1 MRTTLGFD
9 PLAVPVADWTP
20 GLAEGAFFDGISE
33 QALDPMLTL
42 LAQLRTDTRPDKID
56 LGIGVYRDED
66 GKTPVMACVK
76 AAEAQLVD
84 SQSSKDYL
92 SPEGDPGFLH
102 HLAPIVL
109 GPVHAADPRI
119 AGIQTPGGTGA
130 LRLAASLIAR
140 ANPKARVW
148 LGQPTWAAHA
158 GLMQAGGL
166 ETVDYPFFDRATQT
180 LLFDDMMRALEGA
193 NAGDVVLLHGCCH
206 NPTGAEMTPAQWRTV
221 TELVQRKGLLPLV
234 DIAYQGLGHGLDAD
248 AAGLRGLIDAVPE
261 TIICVSCSKNFGLY
275 RDRIGAI
282 WIKAS
287 SAEAAQRA
295 RNGLMV
301 AARSMWSMPPD
312 HGASV
317 VRTILE
323 SPELTAVWRGEV
335 DTMRTRIHS
344 VRERLA
350 AALPQLS
357 AVARQ
362 TGMFTLLPL
371 APGAATALRTLHGI
385 YLMDSGRINIAGLR
399 GATLPRFAD
408 AIRPYLA

>member
-1 MRTTLGFD
+1 MSPVAPFD

-20 GLAEGAFFDGISE
+20 GLAEGTFFDGISE

-42 LAQLRTDTRPDKID
+42 LAQLRSDLRPDKLD
-56 LGIGVYRDED
+56 LGIGVYRDEA
-66 GKTPVMACVK
+66 GQTPVLTCVK
-76 AAEAQLVD
+76 LAEAQLVQ
-84 SQSSKDYL
+84 SQSSKEYL
-92 SPEGDPGFLH
+92 SPEGDTAFLQ

-109 GPVHAADPRI
+109 GAAHAADPRI

-130 LRLAASLIAR
+130 LRLAAALIAR

-158 GLMQAGGL
+158 GLMHAGGL
-166 ETVDYPFFDRATQT
+166 ETIDYPFFDRASQT
-180 LLFDDMMRALEGA
+180 LLFGDMMRALEDA
-193 NAGDVVLLHGCCH
+193 VAGDVVLLHGCCH
-206 NPTGAEMTPAQWRTV
+206 NPTGGEMTPAQWLAV
-221 TELVQRKGLLPLV
+221 TALIQRKGLLPLV
-234 DIAYQGLGHGLDAD
+234 DIAYQGLGHGLDED
-248 AAGLRGLIDAVPE
+248 AAGLRGLVAAVPE
-261 TIICVSCSKNFGLY
+261 TIVCVSCSKNFGLY

-282 WIKAS
+282 WIKAA
-287 SAEAAQRA
+287 SADAAHRA

-323 SPELTAVWRGEV
+323 SPELTALWRSEV
-335 DTMRTRIHS
+335 DIMRIRIQS
-344 VRERLA
+344 VRRQLA
-350 AALPQLS
+350 AALP
-357 AVARQ
+357 AFAGVAHQ

-371 APGAATALRTLHGI
+371 PPGAATVLRAEHGI

-399 GATLPRFAD
+399 EATLARFAD
-408 AIRPYLA
+408 AVRPYLA

>member
-1 MRTTLGFD
+1 MPPVVSFD
-9 PLAVPVADWTP
+9 PLLQAD
-20 GLAEGAFFDGISE
+20 GAFFDGIAE

-56 LGIGVYRDED
+56 LGIGVYRDEA
-66 GKTPVMACVK
+66 GKTPVMATVK
-76 AAEAQLVD
+76 AAEDLLVRH
-84 SQSSKDYL
+84 QPSKDYL
-92 SPEGDPGFLH
+92 SPEGDPGFLR

-109 GPVHAADPRI
+109 GEAHAANPCL

-140 ANPKARVW
+140 ANPRARVW
-148 LGQPTWAAHA
+148 LGQPTWAPHA

-180 LLFDDMMRALEGA
+180 VLFDEMVQALEGA
-193 NAGDVVLLHGCCH
+193 APGDVVLLHGCCH
-206 NPTGAEMTPAQWRTV
+206 NPTGAELTGAQWATV
-221 TELVQRKGLLPLV
+221 TRLIQRKGLLPLV
-234 DIAYQGLGHGLDAD
+234 DIAYQGLGRGLDED
-248 AAGLRGLIDAVPE
+248 AAGLRALLDAVPE
-261 TIICVSCSKNFGLY
+261 AMVCVSGSKNFGLY

-287 SAEAAQRA
+287 SADAAHRA
-295 RNGLMV
+295 RNGLMI

-323 SPELTAVWRGEV
+323 SPELTGLWRAEV
-335 DTMRTRIHS
+335 ETMRVRLHS

-350 AALPQLS
+350 AALPVI
-357 AVARQ
+357 AGVAQQ

-371 APGAATALRTLHGI
+371 PAGASTTLRVDHGI
-385 YLMDSGRINIAGLR
+385 YLMDNGRINIAGLR
-399 GATLPRFAD
+399 GDILPRFAD

>member
-1 MRTTLGFD
+1 MPPVVSFD
-9 PLAVPVADWTP
+9 PLLQAD
-20 GLAEGAFFDGISE
+20 GAFFDGIAE

-56 LGIGVYRDED
+56 LGIGVYRDEA
-66 GKTPVMACVK
+66 GKTPVMASVK
-76 AAEAQLVD
+76 AAEDLLVRH
-84 SQSSKDYL
+84 QPSKDYL

-109 GPVHAADPRI
+109 GAAHAADPRI

-130 LRLAASLIAR
+130 LRLAAALIAR
-140 ANPKARVW
+140 ANPRARVW
-148 LGQPTWAAHA
+148 LGQPTWAPHA

-166 ETVDYPFFDRATQT
+166 ETVDYPFFDRTTQIV
-180 LLFDDMMRALEGA
+180 LFDEMMQALDGA
-193 NAGDVVLLHGCCH
+193 VAGDVVLLHGCCH
-206 NPTGAEMTPAQWRTV
+206 NPTGAELTADQWSAV
-221 TELVQRKGLLPLV
+221 THLIQRKGLLPLV
-234 DIAYQGLGHGLDAD
+234 DIAYQGLGRGLDED
-248 AAGLRGLIDAVPE
+248 AAGLRALLAALPE
-261 TIICVSCSKNFGLY
+261 AMVCVSGSKNFGLY

-287 SAEAAQRA
+287 SAGAAHRA
-295 RNGLMV
+295 RNGLMI

-323 SPELTAVWRGEV
+323 NPDLTAQWRGEV
-335 DTMRTRIHS
+335 ETMRLRIHS

-350 AALPQLS
+350 AALPAIS
-357 AVARQ
+357 GVAQQ

-371 APGAATALRTLHGI
+371 PVGAATALRVEHGI
-385 YLMDSGRINIAGLR
+385 YLMDNGRINIAGLR
-399 GATLPRFAD
+399 GETLPRFAD